1 MTLICTICARGG
13 SKGVS
18 GKNTRM
24 IAGKPL
30 TSWTVEPALA
40 TGVFDFIAVS
50 SDSAAILTA
59 ARDAGA
65 DHTIVRPAALA
76 TDHAGKIPAIAH
88 ALRAAEAAYGQKANT
103 FVDLDATSPLRDIS
117 DITGA
122 IDLLHTTGA
131 PNVITGMTSRHS
143 PYFNMVERKANGAV
157 HISKPL
163 PSMVL
168 RRQDSPACFDMNGS
182 VYVWDRDRFLDDPQ
196 VFYSDTQLFEMPEER
211 SVDIDSPL
219 DFKIVEM
226 LLSQKNAR

>member
-1 MTLICTICARGG
+1 
-13 SKGVS
+13 
-18 GKNTRM
+18 
-24 IAGKPL
+24 
-30 TSWTVEPALA
+30 
-40 TGVFDFIAVS
+40 
-50 SDSAAILTA
+50 
-59 ARDAGA
+59 
-65 DHTIVRPAALA
+65 
-76 TDHAGKIPAIAH
+76 
-88 ALRAAEAAYGQKANT
+88 
-103 FVDLDATSPLRDIS
+103 
-117 DITGA
+117 
-122 IDLLHTTGA
+122 
-131 PNVITGMTSRHS
+131 
-143 PYFNMVERKANGAV
+143 MVERKANGAV